1 MSRKLVLVL
10 LALLLALPA
19 GMALPAT
26 AQEEVTITFWHHW
39 GGNRVEL
46 MEEQVAAFEEANPG
60 IKVDVVFLPWDNR
73 LPNLLTAIAAGDPP
87 DVTMFGRQD
96 LPSFAATNS
105 IIPLDDYMARDGIT
119 ADMFIPAEF
128 AGTQYNGQTWMLPQP
143 TGGSLNIVWYDKDHV
158 REAGLDPEAFPQTW
172 DELKVWGEALVQGD
186 GSLLDRIG
194 IDVLHTGG
202 DLPPFMMW
210 LNANGQDWISGDL
223 RTVTINN
230 QAGIEVLEF
239 MKSFTNDIN
248 YGVIEV
254 TSFYEGGAD
263 LDNDIFFYGK
273 ETIQIDG
280 SWVLFQ
286 LLEFAPDMDFGIA
299 PVPYG
304 PSGSPDRRGSTYGG
318 WGYMIPQNSDNPAE
332 AWELVKWLTTEI
344 DGKGACW
351 FIQQQQRPSP
361 LVECDGYLK
370 DGETHPRAAEIL
382 AIAELDH
389 INTVSPVQPQVIEII
404 LQMTDDVLYDDR
416 PYEEALAWA
425 EGEIQAL
432 LDAFWAEYE

>member
-1 MSRKLVLVL
+1 
-10 LALLLALPA
+10 
-19 GMALPAT
+19 
-26 AQEEVTITFWHHW
+26 
-39 GGNRVEL
+39 
-46 MEEQVAAFEEANPG
+46 
-60 IKVDVVFLPWDNR
+60 
-73 LPNLLTAIAAGDPP
+73 
-87 DVTMFGRQD
+87 
-96 LPSFAATNS
+96 
-105 IIPLDDYMARDGIT
+105 
-119 ADMFIPAEF
+119 
-128 AGTQYNGQTWMLPQP
+128 
-143 TGGSLNIVWYDKDHV
+143 
-158 REAGLDPEAFPQTW
+158 
-172 DELKVWGEALVQGD
+172 LKVWGEALVQGD

-318 WGYMIPQNSDNPAE
+318 WGYMIPQNADNPDE